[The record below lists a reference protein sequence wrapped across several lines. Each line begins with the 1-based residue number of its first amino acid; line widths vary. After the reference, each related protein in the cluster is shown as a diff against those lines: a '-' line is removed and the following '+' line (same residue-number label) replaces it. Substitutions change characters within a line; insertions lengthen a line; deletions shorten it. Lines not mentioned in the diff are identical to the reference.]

1 MFKRADMTWMAKQ
14 LIQIVNKKKVTFD
27 NVVQRGY
34 VWDNKRKSLL
44 IHSMITGYPI
54 PPLYAVK
61 NENSLDVYDVI
72 DGQQRSLAMTEFFNG
87 GFVLE
92 NIPEVEV
99 ENEDGSIDLVDIN
112 TLHFDEM
119 EPALQD
125 KVLSCPITI
134 YYFEGLTDDE
144 VAEMFFRL
152 NNGKALSAV
161 ELTRVRA
168 KSMKEIN
175 ELGKHEL
182 FKNALTE
189 KALSRYTN
197 EDIVIKSY
205 AMLQEEAPS
214 LETKSIR
221 PLMEAAEINEEDKKQ
236 LTEIFDRILAVY
248 PLIEDKRISRRLL
261 TRTHL
266 ISIVPWVWK
275 SLKEGLSDKQFA
287 EWFTEFFG
295 GKKTTTISIVYNAC
309 SRSGSNKRESV
320 RSRNEELG
328 KSFNEYFKLT
338 SAKADE
344 SAAKTA

>member
-14 LIQIVNKKKVTFD
+14 LIQTVNKKKVTFD

-61 NENSLDVYDVI
+61 NENSLDVYDMI

-87 GFVLE
+87 GFALE

-99 ENEDGSIDLVDIN
+99 ENEDGTIDLVDIN

-125 KVLSCPITI
+125 KILSCPITI

-152 NNGKALSAV
+152 NNGKPLSAI

-168 KSMKEIN
+168 KSMKTIN

-197 EDIVIKSY
+197 EDIVIKAY
-205 AMLQEEAPS
+205 AMLHEDNPS
-214 LETKSIR
+214 LETKVIR
-221 PLMEAAEINEEDKKQ
+221 PLMETVEFTEDDVRQLNEV
-236 LTEIFDRILAVY
+236 FDRILAVY
-248 PLIEDKRISRRLL
+248 PLIEDKKIARRLL

-266 ISIVPWVWK
+266 ISVVPWVWK
-275 SLKEGLSDKQFA
+275 SLQDGLSDKQFA
-287 EWFTEFFG
+287 EWFAEFFN
-295 GKKTTTISIVYNAC
+295 GKRATTISSLYNAC
-309 SRSGSNKRESV
+309 CRSGSNKADSV
-320 RSRNEELG
+320 SKRNEELRKSFEYHFG
-328 KSFNEYFKLT
+328 KS
-338 SAKADE
+338 E
-344 SAAKTA
+344 SPEKPEAKTA